1 MARATLVVKPGEEPA
16 IGIFAEADAAQ
27 EARIAVQ
34 AHDAA
39 GAVGRLRYVSYAAA
53 ERHAA
58 RLADELVRRFGESAV
73 RGFRYAAIPRGGH
86 LVLGVLAALLDL
98 PPARLAGEGEP
109 GAPLV
114 AVDDC
119 ALSGARFGAFLA
131 GCAAE
136 RVIFAHLASHPELR
150 AAIAA
155 REPRVLACLAAFDLA
170 DHGPGQAGY
179 AAARARWAERLG
191 AGRYWVGDPDLVC
204 FPWNEPDRLVW
215 VPATERI
222 ESGWKLLPPQRCLKG
237 RRARPPAGVRVEV
250 QPPGRGPLRPAA
262 AALFGRLG
270 GETLLATLD
279 AGTVFRLAGTG
290 EDMWWALVAHGTEER
305 AAAALGDR
313 YRVAAATLRD
323 DLATFVVSLLAHGLL
338 ARDAT
343 A

>member
-222 ESGWKLLPPQRCLKG
+222 ESGWKLLPPQRAYYTYEGSLTQPPCTEGVRWILMREPLMRRENVSMRVHIVPVTPNRSRSAVFRKTPSPRMIAATSPFATSLKVSG
-237 RRARPPAGVRVEV
+237 RRISFDCASAMGVSRMTT
-250 QPPGRGPLRPAA
+250 AA
-262 AALFGRLG
+262 MANASR
-270 GETLLATLD
+270 
-279 AGTVFRLAGTG
+279 
-290 EDMWWALVAHGTEER
+290 
-305 AAAALGDR
+305 
-313 YRVAAATLRD
+313 
-323 DLATFVVSLLAHGLL
+323 
-338 ARDAT
+338 
-343 A
+343 